1 MKAYKQTPESAN
13 LRIQPNKNPIGV
25 GTGYPD
31 NPQDL
36 NPEVDAKAQ
45 GNPNGIK
52 IRGTGCATKG
62 VMARGPLA

>member
-31 NPQDL
+31 NPQEL
-36 NPEVDAKAQ
+36 NPAVGAKSQ
-45 GNPNGIK
+45 GHPYGI
-52 IRGTGCATKG
+52 
-62 VMARGPLA
+62 